1 MCLCTVGGVLTAE
14 SMARV
19 WDQLLIGQQ
28 NGLLSAIVNFFG
40 GAIQNVLNFLLPWL
54 NKPVNDQG
62 TCTNTIPSNGYP
74 KCPAA
79 NSPPGQC
86 TFGCNNGYKVC
97 GDACLPNSATCPST
111 LAKRSQRINICPQGY
126 RSCPVHV
133 GKKVYYE
140 CIATETD
147 LWSCGG
153 CPEYDDAGVDC
164 STLPGVNDVSVSFFV
179 SFCQDE
185 VSALRRV
192 VSDSLFFL
200 FSS

>member
-1 MCLCTVGGVLTAE
+1 M
-14 SMARV
+14 
-19 WDQLLIGQQ
+19 
-28 NGLLSAIVNFFG
+28 
-40 GAIQNVLNFLLPWL
+40 
-54 NKPVNDQG
+54 
-62 TCTNTIPSNGYP
+62 
-74 KCPAA
+74 
-79 NSPPGQC
+79 
-86 TFGCNNGYKVC
+86 
-97 GDACLPNSATCPST
+97 
-111 LAKRSQRINICPQGY
+111 
-126 RSCPVHV
+126 
-133 GKKVYYE
+133 YYE